1 MPKVSVIIP
10 TYNLCDLLRS
20 TIDSVLAQTLEEL
33 ELIVVD
39 DGSTDGTRDV
49 VQSIED
55 RRVKYL
61 HKDNGGTPAARNY
74 GLARAEGE
82 FVAFLDHDDL
92 WPSNYLEVM
101 IGELEKKPEFGLGY
115 SFFTI
120 RYSDGREII
129 SYKAGEAKSGWL
141 TLEMFKNGFVL
152 TSASVIRRSV
162 LEGLGYDETLR
173 QSYEDGDFLLRL
185 SMRTP
190 FLYVSGVEAIRRDH
204 GENLSVKV
212 GTLPIRI
219 LVLERFY
226 YRLGGKKFIPFITG
240 RKRLSHTC
248 RKVARSCLHDGK
260 RTAAVYLYRIA
271 IKYWPFD
278 VRLYGALVRSFM
290 LDKSCDS
297 DPQWQMPEM
306 LPEPLF
312 TE

>member
-20 TIDSVLAQTLEEL
+20 TIDSVLAQTLGNL
-33 ELIVVD
+33 ELIIVD
-39 DGSTDGTRDV
+39 DGSTDDTRDV

-55 RRVKYL
+55 RRVRYF
-61 HKDNGGTPAARNY
+61 HKDNGGTPSARNY
-74 GLARAEGE
+74 GLARAKGE

-92 WPSNYLEVM
+92 WPPNYLDVM
-101 IGELEKKPEFGLGY
+101 IGNLEKKPEFGLGY
-115 SFFTI
+115 SFFTVW
-120 RYSDGREII
+120 YSDGREVM
-129 SYKAGEAKSGWL
+129 SYKASESKSGWL

-162 LEGLGYDETLR
+162 LGGLGYDEALR

-190 FLYVSGVEAIRRDH
+190 FLHVSGVEAIRREH
-204 GENLSVKV
+204 AENLSTKV
-212 GTLPIRI
+212 GTMPIRI

-226 YRLGGKKFIPFITG
+226 YRLGGKKFIPFVTA

-248 RKVARSCLHDGK
+248 RKTARSYLQDGK
-260 RTAAVYLYRIA
+260 RTAAVYFYRKA
-271 IKYWPFD
+271 IKYWPLD
-278 VRLYGALVRSFM
+278 LRLYGALVRSFM

-306 LPEPLF
+306 PPEPLF
-312 TE
+312 TG